1 MNDNQIKTFIQ
12 AADAGSFSK
21 VAETMYISSSAVM
34 KQINLLERDLDL
46 VLFERTHRGLK
57 LTEAGKSFYKD
68 AKYMLQYME
77 DSVVRARNAISSND
91 NVIRIGTSIM
101 TPSQFIVGLWNKI
114 KKYCPNL
121 KFELVPFDNTPE
133 NAREILM
140 KLGQNIDIVAGVYDD
155 SFLKQRKCVALELK
169 KEPICLAVPIYHRL
183 AEKERITIDDLYGEN
198 LMLIRRGWNS
208 FVDLLRDDIWQN
220 NPDIHI
226 VDFPFYD
233 VSVFN
238 QCESNNNLLMVI
250 KNWENVHPF
259 LKVIPVEWDYFI
271 PFGILHA
278 PKPSKQVEQ
287 LLQAVAK
294 VYAMEE
300 H

>member
-21 VAETMYISSSAVM
+21 AAETMYISSSAVM

-46 VLFERTHRGLK
+46 VLFDRTHRGLK
-57 LTEAGKSFYKD
+57 LTEAGISFYKD
-68 AKYMLQYME
+68 SKYMLQYME

-114 KKYCPNL
+114 KKFCPTL

-140 KLGQNIDIVAGVYDD
+140 NLGQNIDIVAGVYDD
-155 SFLKQRKCVALELK
+155 PFLNQRKCVALELE
-169 KEPICLAVPIYHRL
+169 KEPICLAVPIHHRL
-183 AEKERITIDDLYGEN
+183 AEKERININDLSGEH

-238 QCESNNNLLMVI
+238 QCESSNYLLMVI

-259 LKVIPVEWDYFI
+259 LKIIPVEWDYTI

-287 LLQAVAK
+287 LLQAVAR

-300 H
+300 Q